1 MKRIGSAL
9 AAVVGVCLLSACGSS
24 GGGDGPMATVITDRP
39 QPITAVPTTDRG
51 LPSSSVPSTPSSTT
65 PSSTTPS
72 STTTTTPSAVAQQAN
87 PTQYAGKAP
96 GWYYFTSPS
105 GKFECGIAVQETSIA
120 GCHGSLPDSAPEVTD
135 SASSERVKPNSV
147 QIIAGSPAKFESLG
161 DPKFHRFDGPAAAL
175 PYGEELTVA
184 GSGSTNG
191 LRCSVDEQTGVT
203 CTDQVGHGFTVSDDD
218 FDLR

>member
-1 MKRIGSAL
+1 MKRIGSAV
-9 AAVVGVCLLSACGSS
+9 AAALTVFLLSSCGSD

-39 QPITAVPTTDRG
+39 QPITAVPTSARA
-51 LPSSSVPSTPSSTT
+51 LPSSSAPSTPSSTT
-65 PSSTTPS
+65 PSSTTA
-72 STTTTTPSAVAQQAN
+72 TTPSAVAQQAN
-87 PTQYAGKAP
+87 PKQYAGKAP

-105 GKFECGIAVQETSIA
+105 GKFECGIAVLETSIA

-135 SASSERVKPNSV
+135 SASSDRVKPNSV

-191 LRCSVDEQTGVT
+191 LRCSVDEQNGVT

>member
-1 MKRIGSAL
+1 MKRIGSVAAAAL
-9 AAVVGVCLLSACGSS
+9 AVFLLSACGSG

-39 QPITAVPTTDRG
+39 QPITAVPTSARA
-51 LPSSSVPSTPSSTT
+51 LPSSSAPSTTSSTTSPSSTT
-65 PSSTTPS
+65 A
-72 STTTTTPSAVAQQAN
+72 TTPSAVSQQAN
-87 PTQYAGKAP
+87 PKQYAGKAP

-105 GKFECGIAVQETSIA
+105 GKFECGIAVLETSIA

-135 SASSERVKPNSV
+135 SASTDRVKPNSV

-175 PYGEELTVA
+175 PYGEELTVP

-191 LRCSVDEQTGVT
+191 VRCSVDEQTGVT

>member
-1 MKRIGSAL
+1 MKRIGCA
-9 AAVVGVCLLSACGSS
+9 AVAVVGACLLGACGSS

-39 QPITAVPTTDRG
+39 TPITTA
-51 LPSSSVPSTPSSTT
+51 PSAPSAAPASPSTAA
-65 PSSTTPS
+65 
-72 STTTTTPSAVAQQAN
+72 TTTPTSTTATPTSPAAPQAK
-87 PTQYAGKAP
+87 PQDYAGKAP
-96 GWYYFTSPS
+96 GWYYFSSPS
-105 GKFECGIAVQETSIA
+105 GKFECGIAVLESSIA
-120 GCHGSLPDSAPEVTD
+120 GCHGSLPSSAPEVPG
-135 SASSERVKPNSV
+135 SGASETAVKPNAV
-147 QIIAGSPAKFESLG
+147 QLIAGSPAKFESLG

-175 PYGEELTVA
+175 PYGEELTVP